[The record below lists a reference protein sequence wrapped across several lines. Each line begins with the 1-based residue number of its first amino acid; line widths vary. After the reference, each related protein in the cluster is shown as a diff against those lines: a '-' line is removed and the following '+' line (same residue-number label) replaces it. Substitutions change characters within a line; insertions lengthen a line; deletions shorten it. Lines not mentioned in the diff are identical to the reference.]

1 MYIKIHKAYRTVV
14 AICDSDILGKR
25 FEEGIKQLD
34 IRETF
39 YNGEEK
45 SEQEIIELMKDLAME
60 DATFNIAGKN
70 SVDCALKSGIIRKE
84 GIKTIQNIPY
94 ALVLL

>member
-1 MYIKIHKAYRTVV
+1 MLIKIHKAYRQVV

-34 IRETF
+34 IRENF
-39 YNGEEK
+39 YKGEEK
-45 SEQEIIELMKDLAME
+45 SEAEILELMKDLAME
-60 DATFNIAGKN
+60 DATFNIAGKQ
-70 SVDCALKSGIIRKE
+70 SVNCALKIRLIDKK
-84 GIKTIQNIPY
+84 GIKTIQGVPF